1 MEIQV
6 LLADERFDEFFLI
19 FPMLDGLCL
28 EGLKAVTWYRYQRLP
43 SKHGP

>member
-19 FPMLDGLCL
+19 FPMLDGLSL
-28 EGLKAVTWYRYQRLP
+28 G
-43 SKHGP
+43 GF